1 MARAGNREPECQP
14 GTVDVSAGLVESSY
28 VASQRTAMQR
38 AGRIYLHQDGEG
50 IWVGGEVVDVI
61 EGTIQL

>member
-1 MARAGNREPECQP
+1 
-14 GTVDVSAGLVESSY
+14 
-28 VASQRTAMQR
+28 MQR

-61 EGTIQL
+61 DGMIQL

>member
-1 MARAGNREPECQP
+1 MI
-14 GTVDVSAGLVESSY
+14 SAGLVESSY
-28 VASQRTAMQR
+28 VASQGTVMQR

-50 IWVGGEVVDVI
+50 IWGGGEVVDVI

>member
-1 MARAGNREPECQP
+1 MI
-14 GTVDVSAGLVESSY
+14 SAGLVESSY
-28 VASQRTAMQR
+28 VASQGTVMQR

-61 EGTIQL
+61 EGRIQL